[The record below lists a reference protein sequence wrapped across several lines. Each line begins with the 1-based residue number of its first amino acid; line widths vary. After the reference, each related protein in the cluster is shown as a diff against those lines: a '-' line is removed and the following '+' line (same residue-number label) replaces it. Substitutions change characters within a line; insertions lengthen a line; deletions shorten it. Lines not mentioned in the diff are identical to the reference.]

1 MTKERYE
8 SLALQ
13 NLKEIAKNRG
23 MKKISTLKKAEL
35 IEALLKK
42 DEEDALMLAAQN
54 GGRIPKTEQKKP
66 DAPIIHKNEFAS
78 ELDSGQ
84 IANGILEV
92 MPDGYGFIRC
102 ANYLPGDNDIYVAP
116 SQIRRVLDLCAA
128 PGGKSTQLAS
138 MLEGKG
144 VLYSNEIHPA
154 RAKILSQ
161 NIERMGISN
170 AVVLNEAPEK
180 LAERFPLYFDT
191 VVVDAP
197 CYQEREI

>member
-42 DEEDALMLAAQN
+42 DEEDAVQLAAQN

-66 DAPIIHKNEFAS
+66 DTPIIHKNEFAS

-84 IANGILEV
+84 MANGILEV
-92 MPDGYGFIRC
+92 MPEGYG
-102 ANYLPGDNDIYVAP
+102 
-116 SQIRRVLDLCAA
+116 
-128 PGGKSTQLAS
+128 
-138 MLEGKG
+138 
-144 VLYSNEIHPA
+144 
-154 RAKILSQ
+154 
-161 NIERMGISN
+161 
-170 AVVLNEAPEK
+170 
-180 LAERFPLYFDT
+180 
-191 VVVDAP
+191 
-197 CYQEREI
+197 